1 MPTVNEQQLCEAV
14 IRVCEAELGA
24 PREDVTYPEH
34 DHSGPPV
41 EVRLKI
47 GPTRLAIEHTLVEP
61 FAAAIQTGLEFEELV
76 RPILDALDG
85 TLPKPGT
92 YRLHFTE
99 HPTADRPRKTH
110 PALRGKIIDWVRE
123 KAAQLHA
130 ESPKRESRERPSFGY
145 HGKHSGE
152 VDGLPMSLERVVS
165 WAEDGRHDG
174 RLFPYRIVG
183 DDVEHRRE
191 ARIATALDKKL
202 PKLRA
207 CRDGGDVTILI
218 LEYAD
223 IALSNQVVVA
233 QALDAA
239 LTGRAFWPDHI
250 FLADTTIVGAWNLF
264 HPLAH
269 GVFDLTM
276 PYIDVPHDV
285 QTASGR

>member
-1 MPTVNEQQLCEAV
+1 MPTVNEQHLCEAV
-14 IRVCEAELGA
+14 IRLCEAELGA
-24 PREDVTYPEH
+24 SREDVTFPEH

-61 FAAAIQTGLEFEELV
+61 FAAAIQTGLEFEELA

-92 YRLHFTE
+92 YRLHFPE
-99 HPTADRPRKTH
+99 HPTAGRPRKTH
-110 PALRGKIIDWVRE
+110 AALRGKIIDWVRE
-123 KAAQLHA
+123 KAADLHA
-130 ESPKRESRERPSFGY
+130 ESPTRESRERQPFGY
-145 HGKHSGE
+145 QGKRAGE

-174 RLFPYRIVG
+174 RLFPYRVV
-183 DDVEHRRE
+183 DDVEHRRQ

-202 PKLRA
+202 PKLGA
-207 CRDGGDVTILI
+207 CHDAGDVTILI

-223 IALSNQVVVA
+223 VALSNQVLVA
-233 QALDAA
+233 QAVDAA
-239 LTGRAFWPDHI
+239 LGGRAFWPDHI
-250 FLADTTIVGAWNLF
+250 FLADTTIDGHWNLF

-276 PYIDVPHDV
+276 QYIDVPHDL
-285 QTASGR
+285 QTTSRG

>member
-14 IRVCEAELGA
+14 IRLCEAELGA

-47 GPTRLAIEHTLVEP
+47 GSMRLAIEHTLVEP
-61 FAAAIQTGLEFEELV
+61 FAAAIQTGLEFEELA

-99 HPTADRPRKTH
+99 HPTAGRPRKTH
-110 PALRGKIIDWVRE
+110 PVLRGKIIDWVRE
-123 KAAQLHA
+123 MAAQLHA
-130 ESPKRESRERPSFGY
+130 ESPARQSRERLPFGY
-145 HGKHSGE
+145 HGKRVGE

-183 DDVEHRRE
+183 DDVEQRRE
-191 ARIATALDKKL
+191 ARITTTLDKKM
-202 PKLRA
+202 PKLHA
-207 CRDGGDVTILI
+207 CHDAGDVTILI

-223 IALSNQVVVA
+223 VALSNQVLVA
-233 QALDAA
+233 QALEAA
-239 LTGRAFWPDHI
+239 LAGRAFCPDHI
-250 FLADTTIVGAWNLF
+250 YLADTTIHGHWNLF
-264 HPLAH
+264 RPLAH

-276 PYIDVPHDV
+276 PYIEVPPDL
-285 QTASGR
+285 QTASG